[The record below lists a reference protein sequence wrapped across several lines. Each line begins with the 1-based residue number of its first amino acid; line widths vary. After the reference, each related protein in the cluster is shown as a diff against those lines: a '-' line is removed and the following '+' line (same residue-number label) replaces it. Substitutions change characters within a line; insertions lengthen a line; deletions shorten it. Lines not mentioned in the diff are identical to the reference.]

1 MEASKKSPGIDALI
15 TQLTGIDRVK
25 SIETQHCVFCNSPV
39 TEDSFKDAISLKE
52 FKISGICQVC
62 QDKIFG

>member
-1 MEASKKSPGIDALI
+1 MEASKKSPAIDALI
-15 TQLTGIDRVK
+15 TQLTGIDRVG
-25 SIETQHCVFCNSPV
+25 SIEAQTCVFCNSPV
-39 TEDSFKDAISLKE
+39 TEDSFKDDISLKE